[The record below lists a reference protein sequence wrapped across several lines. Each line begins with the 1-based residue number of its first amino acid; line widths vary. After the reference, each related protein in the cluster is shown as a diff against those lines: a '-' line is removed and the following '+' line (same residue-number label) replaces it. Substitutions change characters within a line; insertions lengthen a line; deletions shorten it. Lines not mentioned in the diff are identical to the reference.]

1 MTKFLE
7 KLIAFITV
15 KKVVGLLALLVVI
28 VTLGLVLYLQDKN
41 IPVLN
46 PQGIIA
52 DKQLSLLVFTTI
64 LGLFV
69 IIPVFIMMFAF
80 AWKYR
85 ENSKK
90 KPKYTPDVGGNK
102 MFELLWWGI
111 PFVII
116 IILSIVTWFSTHD
129 LDPYKPLRSSTKP
142 ITIQVVALQWRWLF
156 IYPEQNIATINEVR
170 FPEKT
175 PINFE
180 ISGDAPMSA
189 FWIPSLG
196 SQTYAMNGMT
206 SQLKLEA
213 NGVGEYIGMNTNIN
227 GEGYADM
234 RFKAISLRSSDFI
247 DWANNVRMTE
257 PGLNWN
263 KYEAIQPQTRDTSVY
278 RYSLIDHDIF
288 DRILMK
294 YMDHGG
300 SSHSGH
306 TSSSEHD
313 SSHDMMSEME
323 GM

>member
-1 MTKFLE
+1 MN
-7 KLIAFITV
+7 KLIKKLLAFITV

-52 DKQLSLLVFTTI
+52 DKQLSLLIFTTV

-69 IIPVFIMMFAF
+69 VIPVFIMMFAF

-85 ENSKK
+85 EGNKK
-90 KPKYTPDVGGNK
+90 AKYTPDVDGNR

-156 IYPEQNIATINEVR
+156 IYPEQKIATINEVR

-180 ISGDAPMSA
+180 ISSDAPMSA

-213 NGVGEYIGMNTNIN
+213 SGVGEYMGMNTNIN
-227 GEGYADM
+227 GEGYSDM
-234 RFKAISLRSSDFI
+234 TFKAISLTSNDFT
-247 DWANNVRMTE
+247 DWAASVRQE
-257 PGLNWN
+257 QPGLDWA
-263 KYEAIQPQTRDTSVY
+263 KYESMQLQTRDTSVY
-278 RYSLIDHDIF
+278 RYSLIDRSIF
-288 DRILMK
+288 DQILMK
-294 YMDHGG
+294 YMDHGAA
-300 SSHSGH
+300 SSHSND
-306 TSSSEHD
+306 TSSSEH
-313 SSHDMMSEME
+313 SHDMMGEME

>member
-1 MTKFLE
+1 MN
-7 KLIAFITV
+7 KLIKKLLAFITV

-52 DKQLSLLVFTTI
+52 DKQLSLLIFTTV

-69 IIPVFIMMFAF
+69 VIPVFIMMFAF

-85 ENSKK
+85 EGNKK
-90 KPKYTPDVGGNK
+90 AKYTPDVDGNR
-102 MFELLWWGI
+102 MFELLWWGV

-156 IYPEQNIATINEVR
+156 IYPEQKIATINEVR

-180 ISGDAPMSA
+180 ISSDAPMSA

-213 NGVGEYIGMNTNIN
+213 SGVGEYMGMNTNIN
-227 GEGYADM
+227 GEGYSDM
-234 RFKAISLRSSDFI
+234 TFKAISLTGNDFT
-247 DWANNVRMTE
+247 DWAASVRQE
-257 PGLNWN
+257 QPGLDWA
-263 KYEAIQPQTRDTSVY
+263 KYESMQVQTRDTGVY
-278 RYSLIDHDIF
+278 RYSLIDTSIF

-294 YMDHGG
+294 YMDHGAA
-300 SSHSGH
+300 SSHSSD
-306 TSSSEHD
+306 TSSSEH
-313 SSHDMMSEME
+313 SHDMMGEMG